1 MKRSRFW
8 IWCLATLLGTVLL
21 GYYGYITTRQA
32 RLLKQARGYLAN
44 SNPNGA
50 LLCLRR
56 ALDYNPDDIEACRLM
71 ADVTERAGSPAALL
85 WRGRVVELS
94 PKSASNRISLAQTA
108 MMFGNYLSATNALEG
123 IGAAGKQS
131 AAYHNAAGSI
141 AVAARQFA
149 DAEKHFLEACQL
161 EPMNPAP
168 RMNLAVVRLQ
178 STNSMALVE
187 ARTTLGFLRTN
198 PVLRCQAL
206 RELTADASRHQRA
219 EEALAYSAELIHQ
232 TNHVF
237 ADELLRL
244 DVLRVGREREFKPAL
259 VAVQGQA
266 AKDSRKLYEL
276 VMWQSSTA
284 GTDEALKWLQSL
296 PAETQTNQPAALL
309 AAQCRAAL
317 RDWSGLHASLEPQ
330 NWAELEPIRHAFQS
344 FALRGQELTSSSD
357 IEWQTALSV
366 AGNRKETLVMLFQ
379 LAAAWKWAAQA
390 EDLLWS
396 LIRNHPAE
404 KWATVTL
411 SRYLL
416 AEGRTRSLMTLY
428 SQQVSANPTDL
439 SARNNLAMT
448 ALLLNAW
455 ELRPHELARE
465 VYRKVPTNPAY
476 ASTYAFSLHL
486 REKNDN
492 ALRVLEKLT
501 PQQLEDPAVAGYYGV
516 VLRATGNGQ
525 KAKKYLDLAV
535 KGRLLPE
542 ERKLLEKAGAGIRNA
557 GSNRMLAGRN
567 SFLTSR

>member
-1 MKRSRFW
+1 M
-8 IWCLATLLGTVLL
+8 WCLAALLGTVLL

-44 SNPNGA
+44 STPKSA

-71 ADVTERAGSPAALL
+71 ADLTERAGSSAALL
-85 WRGRVVELS
+85 WRSRVVELS
-94 PKSASNRISLAQTA
+94 PKSTSDRIALAQTA
-108 MMFGNYLSATNALEG
+108 MMFGDYLSATNALEG

-131 AAYHNAAGSI
+131 AAYHNAAGSV

-149 DAEKHFLEACQL
+149 NAERHFLEACQL

-178 STNSMALVE
+178 STNSMVLSE

-206 RELTADASRHQRA
+206 RELTTDALRHQRA
-219 EEALAYSAELIHQ
+219 EEALVYSAELIQQ
-232 TNHVF
+232 TNRVF

-244 DVLRVGREREFKPAL
+244 DVLRTGPHREFEPAL
-259 VAVQGQA
+259 VAVQGEA
-266 AKDSRKLYEL
+266 AEDSRKLYDL
-276 VMWQSSTA
+276 VMWQSATT
-284 GTDEALKWLQSL
+284 GPDQALKWLQSL

-309 AAQCRAAL
+309 AAQCRGAL
-317 RDWSGLHASLEPQ
+317 RDWSGLHASLERQ
-330 NWAELEPIRHAFQS
+330 HWAELEPIRHAFQS
-344 FALRGQELTSSSD
+344 LALRGQELTSSAD
-357 IEWQTALSV
+357 IEWQKALSA
-366 AGNRKETLVMLFQ
+366 AGNRKETLVMLFR
-379 LAAAWKWAAQA
+379 LAAAWNWAAQA

-404 KWATVTL
+404 KWATVAL
-411 SRYLL
+411 SRKLL

-428 SQQVSANPTDL
+428 SQEVSANPTDL

-448 ALLLNAW
+448 ALLLSAW
-455 ELRPHELARE
+455 ELRPHDLARE
-465 VYRKVPTNPAY
+465 VYGKAPADPDY

-486 REKNDN
+486 QEKNED
-492 ALRVLEKLT
+492 ALKVLEELT
-501 PQQLEDPAVAGYYGV
+501 PQQLEDPAVACYYGV
-516 VLRATGNGQ
+516 VLQAAGNGE
-525 KAKKYLDLAV
+525 KAKKYFDLAV

-542 ERKLLEKAGAGIRNA
+542 ERKLLEKAGAGVPSA
-557 GSNRMLAGRN
+557 ASNRMLAGRN
-567 SFLTSR
+567 SLLASR